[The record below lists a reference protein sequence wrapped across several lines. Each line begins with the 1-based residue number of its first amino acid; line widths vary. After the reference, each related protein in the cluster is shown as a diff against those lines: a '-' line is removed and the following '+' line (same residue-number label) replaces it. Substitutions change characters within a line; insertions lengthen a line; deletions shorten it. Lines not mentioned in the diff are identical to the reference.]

1 LIVGRVGRPHG
12 LDGSFY
18 VVDAAPELPAADGLV
33 SGRRIVRRA
42 GTAERPILRL
52 EGCGSRADAE
62 ALRGLELTVPRDD
75 ALLDDDEFWASDLEG
90 CSVVSG
96 GELVGFVRR
105 MSALPSVEVLEVDR
119 ADGSEL
125 LVPLVRDCVRSI
137 DVAARVIEIDLGFL
151 GEG

>member
-1 LIVGRVGRPHG
+1 MVGRVGRPHG

-18 VVDAAPELPAADGLV
+18 VVGALPELPATDGVV

-52 EGCGSRADAE
+52 EGCVARSDAE

-75 ALLDDDEFWASDLEG
+75 SLLSDGEYWASDLEG
-90 CSVVSG
+90 CRVVSG
-96 GELVGFVRR
+96 AVEVGFVRR

-137 DVAARVIEIDLGFL
+137 DVAARVIDIDL
-151 GEG
+151 

>member
-1 LIVGRVGRPHG
+1 VVGRVGRPHG

-18 VVDAAPELPAADGLV
+18 VVDAAPELPSSGGVV
-33 SGRRIVRRA
+33 SGRRVVRRA

-52 EGCGSRADAE
+52 EGCMSREDAD
-62 ALRGLELTVPRDD
+62 ALRGLELVIPRDD
-75 ALLDDDEFWASDLEG
+75 AMLSDDEYWASDLEG
-90 CSVVSG
+90 CAVVDGSTH
-96 GELVGFVRR
+96 VGFVRR

-137 DVAARVIEIDLGFL
+137 DVVARRIDIDLGFL

>member
-1 LIVGRVGRPHG
+1 VVGRVGRPHG

-18 VVDAAPELPAADGLV
+18 VVDAAPELPATGGVV
-33 SGRRIVRRA
+33 SGRRITRRA
-42 GTAERPILRL
+42 GTSDRPILRL
-52 EGCGSRADAE
+52 EGSNSREDAE
-62 ALRGLELTVPRDD
+62 ALRGLELTIPRDD
-75 ALLDDDEFWASDLEG
+75 TMLAEDEFWASDLEG
-90 CSVVSG
+90 CLVVDG
-96 GELVGFVRR
+96 DLEVGYVRR

-137 DVAARVIEIDLGFL
+137 DVAARRIDVDLGFL